1 MGDLIQR
8 KFDIK
13 KDVAT
18 QTLLEDMLGDKVNSL
33 DKHFGAD
40 FQAKLKQYNELQ
52 SEIAELNNVINNL

>member
-1 MGDLIQR
+1 MHKLIQS
-8 KFDIK
+8 KFDMK

-18 QTLLEDMLGDKVNSL
+18 QTLLENMLGDTVNHL
-33 DKHFGAD
+33 DKHFGKD